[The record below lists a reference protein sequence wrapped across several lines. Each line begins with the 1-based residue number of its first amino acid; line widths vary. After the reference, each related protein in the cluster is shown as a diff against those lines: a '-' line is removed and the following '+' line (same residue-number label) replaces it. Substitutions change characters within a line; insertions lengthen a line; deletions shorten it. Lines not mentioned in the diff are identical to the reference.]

1 MFKQIAK
8 LSWYLKE
15 PAAVKCKNASVGQK
29 KEKDLQWESS
39 QWTSPV
45 LNISLVHAVVLV
57 HQMFVHVNATVLWRI
72 PHTERTLRSMATRA
86 VHKQGQAPSQTRD
99 EKVQVDFQQK
109 FWNVS
114 GTKTITYM
122 LLKYYCFSIA
132 AFSNI
137 WLAILAHIEVGFVP
151 VCVGKH
157 DYTMLFNLGAS
168 SLLLKK
174 QNWTKMQY
182 WDTQQAWALIIF
194 I

>member
-1 MFKQIAK
+1 
-8 LSWYLKE
+8 
-15 PAAVKCKNASVGQK
+15 
-29 KEKDLQWESS
+29 
-39 QWTSPV
+39 
-45 LNISLVHAVVLV
+45 
-57 HQMFVHVNATVLWRI
+57 MFVHVNAAVLRRI
-72 PHTERTLRSMATRA
+72 PHTEQTLRSMATRA

-122 LLKYYCFSIA
+122 LLKYYCFSVA

-174 QNWTKMQY
+174 QN
-182 WDTQQAWALIIF
+182 
-194 I
+194 

>member
-57 HQMFVHVNATVLWRI
+57 HQMFVHMNAAVLRRI
-72 PHTERTLRSMATRA
+72 PHTGRTLRSMATRA
-86 VHKQGQAPSQTRD
+86 VHKQGQAPSHTRD

-114 GTKTITYM
+114 GTKIITYM
-122 LLKYYCFSIA
+122 LLKYYCFSVA

-137 WLAILAHIEVGFVP
+137 WLAILAHTEVGFVP

>member
-1 MFKQIAK
+1 
-8 LSWYLKE
+8 
-15 PAAVKCKNASVGQK
+15 
-29 KEKDLQWESS
+29 
-39 QWTSPV
+39 
-45 LNISLVHAVVLV
+45 
-57 HQMFVHVNATVLWRI
+57 MFVHMNAAVLRRI
-72 PHTERTLRSMATRA
+72 PHTGRTLRSMATRA

-174 QNWTKMQY
+174 QN
-182 WDTQQAWALIIF
+182 
-194 I
+194 